1 MLKKITFLVTCI
13 AVAMPVFSQDK
24 IEKRLSDSTAVLN
37 TILTKQEIPKE
48 VLNRAIC
55 VVVYPSVK
63 KVGVGL
69 GVTYGRGVLSCR
81 TGKTMNGP
89 WSAPIM
95 YTLDTGSIGAQ
106 LGSTSTDY
114 VLLVVSQRG
123 AKKMLSG
130 KLKLGA
136 DASAVA
142 GPASAK
148 AVGANDPN
156 TDILAYSQAKGL
168 FAGASLGS
176 ASMEFDKDAN
186 KALYKKEVDPDEI
199 VRDNALPVPPPGQ
212 AFVSD
217 LEKASPKYKM

>member
-1 MLKKITFLVTCI
+1 MFKKITFLVTCI

-24 IEKRLSDSTAVLN
+24 VDRRLSDSTAVLN
-37 TILTKQEIPKE
+37 TIVSKQEIPKS
-48 VLNRAIC
+48 VLDKAIC
-55 VVVYPSVK
+55 VAVYPGVK

-81 TGKTMNGP
+81 TGQNMDGP

-123 AKKMLSG
+123 AKKLLSG

-142 GPASAK
+142 GPKSAK

-176 ASMEFDKDAN
+176 ALMAFDNDAN
-186 KALYKKEVDPDEI
+186 KALYDKQVDPDVI
-199 VRDNALPVPPPGQ
+199 VRDNALPVPSSGQ
-212 AFVSD
+212 GFVSA
-217 LEKASPKYKM
+217 LEKASPKHM